1 MTAWRQ
7 GEMRRKMLHGAKL
20 VVRVESDR
28 TAGRIRT
35 VSIFDSRTQEH
46 WSEEQIRS
54 RGCEWF
60 LNLDDLKET
69 LNWNLN
75 GDSSK
80 YQFAWGQSSKK
91 KSEGVAYIFD

>member
-1 MTAWRQ
+1 
-7 GEMRRKMLHGAKL
+7 MRRKMIRKAKL
-20 VVRVESDR
+20 VVRVDSDR
-28 TAGRIRT
+28 TTGKITT
-35 VSIFDSRTQEH
+35 VSIFDNRTQTF
-46 WSEEQIRS
+46 WSEEQIKE

-60 LNLDDLKET
+60 LDLNDLKET

-80 YQFAWGQSSKK
+80 YQFKWGQSSKE

>member
-1 MTAWRQ
+1 M
-7 GEMRRKMLHGAKL
+7 

-28 TAGRIRT
+28 VAGIIRT
-35 VSIFDSRTQEH
+35 VSIFDNRTQEY
-46 WSEEQIRS
+46 WDEERIRE

-80 YQFAWGQSSKK
+80 FQFSWGLSTKG
-91 KSEGVAYIFD
+91 KSEGIAYIFD

>member
-1 MTAWRQ
+1 
-7 GEMRRKMLHGAKL
+7 MRRKILHKVKL

-28 TAGRIRT
+28 IAGKIRT
-35 VSIFDSRTQEH
+35 ISIFDNRTQKY
-46 WSEEQIRS
+46 WSEDQIRE

-60 LNLDDLKET
+60 LDLDDLKET

-80 YQFAWGQSSKK
+80 YQFTWGQSTKE

>member
-1 MTAWRQ
+1 
-7 GEMRRKMLHGAKL
+7 MRRKMLLNAKL
-20 VVRVESDR
+20 VVMVESDR
-28 TAGRIRT
+28 ITGKIRT
-35 VSIFDSRTQEH
+35 ASIFDNRTKEY
-46 WSEEQIRS
+46 WSEEQIKS

-60 LNLDDLKET
+60 LSLNDLKET

-80 YQFAWGQSSKK
+80 YQFTWGQSSKE